1 MLKRFRE
8 KWRSWEDAFLG
19 IDDLQGDYLTALEK
33 RLDRLE
39 TEVAGLKA
47 QPGEEV
53 VRRKLRKQGV
63 MAVSLQSAARPISSA
78 RC

>member
-1 MLKRFRE
+1 MGRCLP
-8 KWRSWEDAFLG
+8 G

-53 VRRKLRKQGV
+53 VREE
-63 MAVSLQSAARPISSA
+63 SSENK
-78 RC
+78 R

>member
-8 KWRSWEDAFLG
+8 KWRSWEDAVLG
-19 IDDLQGDYLTALEK
+19 IDDPQGDYLIALEK

-47 QPGEEV
+47 QSHEEV
-53 VRRKLRKQGV
+53 VWEE
-63 MAVSLQSAARPISSA
+63 SSENKG
-78 RC
+78 

>member
-8 KWRSWEDAFLG
+8 KWRSWEDAILG
-19 IDDLQGDYLTALEK
+19 IDDQQGDYLIALEK

-47 QPGEEV
+47 QPCEEV
-53 VRRKLRKQGV
+53 GWEDGAENKG
-63 MAVSLQSAARPISSA
+63 
-78 RC
+78 

>member
-47 QPGEEV
+47 QPHEEV
-53 VRRKLRKQGV
+53 VREECTENKG
-63 MAVSLQSAARPISSA
+63 
-78 RC
+78 

>member
-8 KWRSWEDAFLG
+8 KWRSWEDAVLG
-19 IDDLQGDYLTALEK
+19 IDDPQGDYLTALEK

-47 QPGEEV
+47 QPGEV
-53 VRRKLRKQGV
+53 VREENRKQEV
-63 MAVSLQSAARPISSA
+63 MAVFLQLAARLMSSA

>member
-8 KWRSWEDAFLG
+8 KWRSWEDAVLG
-19 IDDLQGDYLTALEK
+19 IDDPQEDYLIALKK

-47 QPGEEV
+47 QPHEAV
-53 VRRKLRKQGV
+53 VREE
-63 MAVSLQSAARPISSA
+63 SSENKG
-78 RC
+78 

>member
-8 KWRSWEDAFLG
+8 KWRSWEDAILG
-19 IDDLQGDYLTALEK
+19 IDDQQGDYLIALEK

-47 QPGEEV
+47 QPREEV
-53 VRRKLRKQGV
+53 VWEDGAENKG
-63 MAVSLQSAARPISSA
+63 
-78 RC
+78 

>member
-8 KWRSWEDAFLG
+8 KWRSWEDAVLG
-19 IDDLQGDYLTALEK
+19 IDDPQGDYVIALEK

-47 QPGEEV
+47 QPHEEV
-53 VRRKLRKQGV
+53 VREE
-63 MAVSLQSAARPISSA
+63 SSEIKG
-78 RC
+78 

>member
-8 KWRSWEDAFLG
+8 KWRSWEDAVLG
-19 IDDLQGDYLTALEK
+19 IDDPQGDYLIALEK

-47 QPGEEV
+47 QPREE
-53 VRRKLRKQGV
+53 GV
-63 MAVSLQSAARPISSA
+63 WEDGAENKG
-78 RC
+78 

>member
-19 IDDLQGDYLTALEK
+19 VDDLQGDYLTALEK

-53 VRRKLRKQGV
+53 VREE
-63 MAVSLQSAARPISSA
+63 SSENK
-78 RC
+78 R

>member
-8 KWRSWEDAFLG
+8 KWRSWEDAVLG
-19 IDDLQGDYLTALEK
+19 IDDLQGDYLIALEK

-47 QPGEEV
+47 QSREEV
-53 VRRKLRKQGV
+53 VREE
-63 MAVSLQSAARPISSA
+63 SSENKG
-78 RC
+78 